1 MEMTLEQLKIYTP
14 AIRLINGFEM
24 AGYRIALTESLSED
38 TVSTEESKI
47 LAHEYRIFQ
56 RRKIGVILM
65 IFQLV

>member
-24 AGYRIALTESLSED
+24 AAYRMALTDSLGED

-47 LAHEYRIFQ
+47 LAHEYDKMLEFYCMAFRPEIT
-56 RRKIGVILM
+56 
-65 IFQLV
+65 